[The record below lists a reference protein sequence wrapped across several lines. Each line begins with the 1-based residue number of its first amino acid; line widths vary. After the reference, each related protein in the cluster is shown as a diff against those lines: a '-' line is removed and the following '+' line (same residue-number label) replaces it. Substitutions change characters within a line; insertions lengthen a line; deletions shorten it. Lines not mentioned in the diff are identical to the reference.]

1 MTYALEGTKLS
12 NLRRGVNDLQLRS
25 RGMIIEKEHPK
36 VGKIQKVSVIIRGQS
51 G

>member
-1 MTYALEGTKLS
+1 MTNALESTKVL
-12 NLRRGVNDLQLRS
+12 NLRQGVNDLQLRS
-25 RGMIIEKEHPK
+25 REMLIEKEHPK